1 MRIDEDY
8 LREMELWPLFELRG
22 KLTPVVASS
31 SRNAMHEVTQRAM
44 PAESEITVVV
54 RAPVSAVMN
63 PASAASRVSTASS
76 TTRQRDVA
84 KTDALATMPTNS
96 SAEIKTPIDPA
107 RAARIAALDWQGMAA
122 EAASCDACGLCKQRK
137 QAVVGVGAH
146 DAPWL
151 LVGEGPGAEEDQQ
164 GEPFVGQAG
173 KLLDAMLHAAGLAR
187 GREVYIANVVKCRPP
202 GNRTPTVDEAAA
214 CAPFLDR
221 QIDLIKPKLIVA
233 LGKTAVTRL
242 TGSDASM
249 ASLRGQALEYRGIPV
264 IATYHPAY
272 LLRNLPEK
280 LKAWEDLIFARQK
293 MVALTASKVVS
304 VTNL

>member
-1 MRIDEDY
+1 M
-8 LREMELWPLFELRG
+8 P
-22 KLTPVVASS
+22 T
-31 SRNAMHEVTQRAM
+31 RAR
-44 PAESEITVVV
+44 EITKP
-54 RAPVSAVMN
+54 APLAVQ
-63 PASAASRVSTASS
+63 TA
-76 TTRQRDVA
+76 
-84 KTDALATMPTNS
+84 
-96 SAEIKTPIDPA
+96 PIDPA
-107 RAARIAALDWQGMAA
+107 RVARIATLDFAGLVA
-122 EAASCDACGLCKQRK
+122 EAASCTACGLCKQRK
-137 QAVVGVGAH
+137 QAVVGVGAR

-151 LVGEGPGAEEDQQ
+151 FVGEGPGAEEDQQ

-173 KLLDAMLHAAGLAR
+173 GLLDAMLQAAGLAR

-249 ASLRGQALEYRGIPV
+249 ASLRGQSLEYRGIPV

-293 MVALTASKVVS
+293 MAAL
-304 VTNL
+304 LPMQ